1 MAMDELRDRMD
12 LSALD
17 PFVDPAHGDALV
29 ARVLESSAFE
39 LARRRRSAVE
49 TSGSAGAA
57 VLAIMAGW
65 AKPALAAAALA
76 VVVSGLALRAASP
89 EVRAEAGVLEA
100 MALPGQV
107 EEWLVEERSPTT
119 ADLILTLEGGTA
131 W

>member
-1 MAMDELRDRMD
+1 
-12 LSALD
+12 
-17 PFVDPAHGDALV
+17 
-29 ARVLESSAFE
+29 
-39 LARRRRSAVE
+39 
-49 TSGSAGAA
+49 
-57 VLAIMAGW
+57 MAGW